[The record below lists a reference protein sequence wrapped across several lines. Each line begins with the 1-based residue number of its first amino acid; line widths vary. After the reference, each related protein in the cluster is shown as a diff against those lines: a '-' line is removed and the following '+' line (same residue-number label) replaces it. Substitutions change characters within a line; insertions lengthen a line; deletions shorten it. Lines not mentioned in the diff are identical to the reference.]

1 MANATVKRG
10 VAPIESVTLEL
21 TLEEAQFL
29 RSLLGEHV
37 IGTGL
42 RCTLSDP
49 IHGALARAGIGCHS
63 NWTGEGPVKF

>member
-29 RSLLGEHV
+29 RLLLGGHV

-42 RCTLSDP
+42 RRTLSDP
-49 IHGALARAGIGCHS
+49 IRSALVYAGIECHP
-63 NWTGEGPVKF
+63 NWTGEGSVRF